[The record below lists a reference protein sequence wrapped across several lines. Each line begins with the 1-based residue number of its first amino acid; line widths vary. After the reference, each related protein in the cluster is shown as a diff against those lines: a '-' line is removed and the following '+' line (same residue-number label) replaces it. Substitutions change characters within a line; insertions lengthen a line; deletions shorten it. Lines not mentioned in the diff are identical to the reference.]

1 MLRVTIPMIIAS
13 AVLSTGTAMAQLP
26 PEAYAAPPPLQDP
39 HLVLYCVYGNL
50 LYSIGATL
58 CVGEGSF
65 RCEVPTNKTN
75 PNERPNWIR
84 VNQDPGQ
91 HDCQARR

>member
-1 MLRVTIPMIIAS
+1 MLRVTIPMIIAAALS
-13 AVLSTGTAMAQLP
+13 AGTATAQPAPSETFGVP
-26 PEAYAAPPPLQDP
+26 PIHDP
-39 HLVLYCVYGNL
+39 HLTLYCVYGNL

-65 RCEVPTNKTN
+65 RCEIPSNKTN
-75 PNERPNWIR
+75 PNDRPTWNR

-91 HDCQARR
+91 LDCQARR